1 LWKRYIT
8 LSVEDKLVFI
18 SRDNFNKVNFKGIG
32 DALYVAYPF
41 FI

>member
-1 LWKRYIT
+1 MQKVYIY
-8 LSVEDKLVFI
+8 LEDRLVFL

-32 DALYVAYPF
+32 DALCVVYPF